1 MRKKRDPIS
10 TVLIFLLILGL
21 PVFAGAGEI
30 VALKSAD
37 IRPYGEAVSG
47 FMKSCRCKVSEIVL
61 NETDGRDVLER
72 IRAAGPDAVFA
83 VGMDALNFSKAIK
96 GVPVVYSMVP
106 HSQLLAAAQQ
116 TTSGVSMYISPDR
129 FIAAILDLFPNARKI
144 GVIFDVRYSGAFV
157 DEADAACRA
166 RGVELVAQKT
176 SRPGDIPSLI
186 DRMRGRVDVF
196 LMVPDVTV
204 INPESIKYLLLFSF
218 ANKVPVFTFSRKYVE
233 MGAAAGLYAEPYDMG
248 VQAGEIAQRIV
259 AEKNGRVIRADA
271 RKTVLVVN
279 KKIIDKLGIRIRGEA
294 LGRVEYAD

>member
-1 MRKKRDPIS
+1 MYNRRDSIAA
-10 TVLIFLLILGL
+10 VLIFLLILGL

-37 IRPYGEAVSG
+37 IRPYDEAVSG
-47 FMKSCRCKVSEIVL
+47 FMKSCRCDVTEIVL
-61 NETDGRDVLER
+61 AGNDGRDVIEK
-72 IRAAGPDAVFA
+72 IRSAEPDAVFA
-83 VGMDALNFSKAIK
+83 VGMDALNFSKSIK
-96 GVPVVYSMVP
+96 SVPVVYSMVP
-106 HSQLLAAAQQ
+106 HSQLLISAQQ
-116 TTSGVSMYISPDR
+116 STSGVSMYISPDR
-129 FIAAILDLFPNARKI
+129 FVAAILDLFPSARKI
-144 GVIFDVRYSGAFV
+144 GVIFDARHSGPFV
-157 DEADAACRA
+157 NETDAACRA
-166 RGVELVAQKT
+166 RGIELVAEKT
-176 SRPGDIPSLI
+176 SKPGDIPALI

-248 VQAGEIAQRIV
+248 VQAGEIAQKIV

-271 RKTVLVVN
+271 RKTVMVIN
-279 KKIIDKLGIRIRGEA
+279 RKIINKLGLKIRGEV